1 MAAARLEKRTAAP
14 TSGVK
19 SAERAL
25 EILELVGAAERP
37 LTTSAIGRALGY
49 PRSSLHGLLQTMTK
63 RHWLELADSERAYAL
78 GIRTWEVGHSYLR
91 AINLADRAQPFMT
104 RLRDQLDETIQL
116 AMLDGRYNVYIGK
129 VTGTQRLTL
138 ASEVGRR
145 LEAHATGV
153 GKVLLAGLGDGEL
166 RRLFDGVALERFTKR
181 TVRDLDALEIELE
194 AIRNRGYGTDDEEYT
209 DGVRC
214 IAAPVRDASGAVV
227 AAMSVSVPTI
237 RDSILRKD
245 GARLLLDATDGLSKA
260 LGHRPN
266 SAKPN
271 SHVAAH

>member
-1 MAAARLEKRTAAP
+1 LAAARREKRTAAP
-14 TSGVK
+14 VAGVK

-25 EILELVGAAERP
+25 EILELVAAAERP
-37 LTTSAIGRALGY
+37 LTTSDIGRALGY

-63 RHWLELADSERAYAL
+63 RHWLELVDAERAYAL

-91 AINLADRAQPFMT
+91 AIELADRAQPFMQ

-129 VTGTQRLTL
+129 VTGTQRLIL

-145 LEAHATGV
+145 LEAHATGI
-153 GKVLLAGLGDGEL
+153 GKVLLAGLGDDEL
-166 RRLFDGVALERFTKR
+166 DRLFHGVALERFTEH
-181 TVRDLDALEIELE
+181 TVRDYEALKVELE

-209 DGVRC
+209 AGVRC
-214 IAAPVRDASGAVV
+214 VAAPVRDASGAVV

-245 GARLLLDATDGLSKA
+245 GARLLLDAADGLSWA
-260 LGHRPN
+260 LGHRPH
-266 SAKPN
+266 SDESQ
-271 SHVAAH
+271 SHIAAH

>member
-1 MAAARLEKRTAAP
+1 LAAARQQKGAAAP

-25 EILELVGAAERP
+25 EILELVAAAERP
-37 LTTSAIGRALGY
+37 LTTSDIGRALGY

-63 RHWLELADSERAYAL
+63 RHWLELVDSERAYAL

-91 AINLADRAQPFMT
+91 AIELADRAQPFMQ

-129 VTGTQRLTL
+129 VTGTQRLIL

-145 LEAHATGV
+145 LEAHATGI
-153 GKVLLAGLGDGEL
+153 GKVLLAGLGDDEL
-166 RRLFDGVALERFTKR
+166 DRLFDGVTLERFTEH
-181 TVRDLDALEIELE
+181 TVPDYEALKVELE

-209 DGVRC
+209 AGVRC
-214 IAAPVRDASGAVV
+214 VAAPVRDASGAVV

-260 LGHRPN
+260 LGHRPH
-266 SAKPN
+266 SDD
-271 SHVAAH
+271 SQGHIAAH

>member
-1 MAAARLEKRTAAP
+1 LAAARQQKAVAAP

-25 EILELVGAAERP
+25 EILELVAAAERP
-37 LTTSAIGRALGY
+37 LTTSDIGRALGY

-63 RHWLELADSERAYAL
+63 RHWLELVDSERAYAL

-91 AINLADRAQPFMT
+91 AIDLADRAQPFMQ

-129 VTGTQRLTL
+129 VTGTQRLIL

-145 LEAHATGV
+145 LEAHATGI
-153 GKVLLAGLGDGEL
+153 GKVLLSGLGDDEL
-166 RRLFDGVALERFTKR
+166 DRLFHGVALERFTEH
-181 TVRDLDALEIELE
+181 TVPDYEALKVELE

-209 DGVRC
+209 AGVRC
-214 IAAPVRDASGAVV
+214 VAAPVRDASGAVV

-260 LGHRPN
+260 LGHRPH
-266 SAKPN
+266 SDDAQ

>member
-1 MAAARLEKRTAAP
+1 MAAARQQKRAAAP

-25 EILELVGAAERP
+25 EILELVAAAERP
-37 LTTSAIGRALGY
+37 LTTSDIGRALGY

-63 RHWLELADSERAYAL
+63 RHWLELVDSERAYAL

-91 AINLADRAQPFMT
+91 AIDLADRAQPFMQ
-104 RLRDQLDETIQL
+104 RLRDQLDE
-116 AMLDGRYNVYIGK
+116 K
-129 VTGTQRLTL
+129 VTGTQRLIL

-145 LEAHATGV
+145 LEAHATGI
-153 GKVLLAGLGDGEL
+153 GKVLLAGLGDDEL
-166 RRLFDGVALERFTKR
+166 DRLFDGVALERFTEH
-181 TVRDLDALEIELE
+181 TVPDYEALKLELE

-209 DGVRC
+209 AGVRC
-214 IAAPVRDASGAVV
+214 VAAPVRDASGAVV

-237 RDSILRKD
+237 RDSILRKN

-260 LGHRPN
+260 LGHRPH
-266 SAKPN
+266 SDDSQ
-271 SHVAAH
+271 SHIAAH

>member
-1 MAAARLEKRTAAP
+1 MATPRRENRAAAPAA
-14 TSGVK
+14 GVK

-25 EILELVGAAERP
+25 EILELVAAAERP
-37 LTTSAIGRALGY
+37 LTTSEIGRALGY

-63 RHWLELADSERAYAL
+63 RHWLELVDSERAYAL

-91 AINLADRAQPFMT
+91 AIDLADRAQPFME

-129 VTGTQRLTL
+129 VTGTQRLIL

-145 LEAHATGV
+145 LESHATGI
-153 GKVLLAGLGDGEL
+153 GKVLLAGLGDDEL
-166 RRLFDGVALERFTKR
+166 DRLFEGVALERFTEH
-181 TVRDLDALEIELE
+181 TVRDYEALKVELA
-194 AIRNRGYGTDDEEYT
+194 AIRNRGYGTDEEEYT
-209 DGVRC
+209 AGVRC
-214 IAAPVRDASGAVV
+214 VAAPVRDASGSVV

-245 GARLLLDATDGLSKA
+245 GVRLLLDATDGLSRA
-260 LGHRPN
+260 LGHRPHSDN
-266 SAKPN
+266 SQ

>member
-1 MAAARLEKRTAAP
+1 MAAPRQEKRAAAP

-25 EILELVGAAERP
+25 EILELVAAAERP
-37 LTTSAIGRALGY
+37 LTTSDIGRALRY

-63 RHWLELADSERAYAL
+63 RHWLELVDSERAYAL

-91 AINLADRAQPFMT
+91 AIDLADRAQPFMQ

-129 VTGTQRLTL
+129 VTGTQRLIL

-145 LEAHATGV
+145 LEAHATGI
-153 GKVLLAGLGDGEL
+153 GKVLLAGLGDDEL
-166 RRLFDGVALERFTKR
+166 DRLFDGIVLERFTEH
-181 TVRDLDALEIELE
+181 TIPDYEALKVELE

-209 DGVRC
+209 GGVRC
-214 IAAPVRDASGAVV
+214 VAAPVRDASGAVV

-245 GARLLLDATDGLSKA
+245 GARLLLDATDGLSRA
-260 LGHRPN
+260 LGHRPH
-266 SAKPN
+266 SDD
-271 SHVAAH
+271 SQGHIAAH